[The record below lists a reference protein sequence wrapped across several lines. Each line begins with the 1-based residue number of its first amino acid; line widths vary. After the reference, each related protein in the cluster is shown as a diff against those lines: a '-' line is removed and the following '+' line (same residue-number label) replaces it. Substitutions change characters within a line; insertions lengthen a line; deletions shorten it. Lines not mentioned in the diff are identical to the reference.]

1 MSGEDVAGIVLVLLA
16 AVVNACSTVL
26 QRRAARDEPEDAAFS
41 IGMLFDLVRR
51 PSWVG
56 GILCMILGFLLQA
69 AALTVGRIAVV
80 QPLLT
85 AELPL
90 TLLLAAWVF
99 GHGLPRREWVAI
111 GAMALGLA
119 CFVFCLAPSGGEVL
133 GVPVH
138 RSVIALAIG
147 LAAVVA
153 LALVGRT
160 RHGQPR
166 QPRSAWRRAPVRDR
180 RRPGR
185 GSRCRVVGRVR
196 RPVHRVADLRGD
208 RARPNV
214 VLPAPVGPAGRGT
227 GRLPARVHADEPAR
241 RRALGSVHV
250 RRATAWRGLGR
261 RGAGGRSGDHR
272 RGVPAGA
279 LARPPGRRARGRR
292 RTAARL
298 TGPWASAPSPDLAGG
313 GAETPA
319 EHPVHV
325 ALVGEAAGLG
335 DLGRGW

>member
-99 GHGLPRREWVAI
+99 GHGLPPREWVAI

-153 LALVGRT
+153 LTLVGRT

-166 QPRSAWRRAPVRDR
+166 AAALGLATGTLFGIVAALVAAVGAAWSGGFAGLFTAWQTYAVIVLGPTSFFLLQSALQAGELDASQPGFTLMNPLVGVLWGVFVFGEQPRGGAWVAGELAGAAVIIVATFLLVRSPALRAGEPA
-180 RRPGR
+180 
-185 GSRCRVVGRVR
+185 
-196 RPVHRVADLRGD
+196 ADG
-208 RARPNV
+208 A
-214 VLPAPVGPAGRGT
+214 PAPAG
-227 GRLPARVHADEPAR
+227 
-241 RRALGSVHV
+241 
-250 RRATAWRGLGR
+250 
-261 RGAGGRSGDHR
+261 
-272 RGVPAGA
+272 
-279 LARPPGRRARGRR
+279 
-292 RTAARL
+292 
-298 TGPWASAPSPDLAGG
+298 
-313 GAETPA
+313 
-319 EHPVHV
+319 
-325 ALVGEAAGLG
+325 
-335 DLGRGW
+335 